1 MSKEGWQFTYIQ
13 NSCIKAVD
21 DKSRRLLLALP
32 NTPYI
37 TRVWIPMSLVKFV
50 SEVGNGFYRKLIFRG
65 DMNFDGQELIEG
77 NWHDLTIS
85 AQRVAHYC
93 EPMNTHIKCCIRE
106 RQQAELNRR
115 IKQDNQQRRY

>member
-21 DKSRRLLLALP
+21 DKRRRLLLQVP
-32 NTPYI
+32 NTSYI
-37 TRVWIPMSLVKFV
+37 TRVWVPMSRVKFV

-65 DMNFDGQELIEG
+65 DMNFNGQELIEG
-77 NWHDLTIS
+77 NWHDLTIA

-93 EPMNTHIKCCIRE
+93 EPMHNHVKYCIRE
-106 RQQAELNRR
+106 RQQAELTRR

>member
-1 MSKEGWQFTYIQ
+1 MSKEGWKFTYIQ

-21 DKSRRLLLALP
+21 DKRRRLLLQVP

-37 TRVWIPMSLVKFV
+37 TRIWVPMSLVKFA
-50 SEVGNGFYRKLIFRG
+50 SYVGNGFFRKLIFRG
-65 DMNFDGQELIEG
+65 NMEFYGKELING

-93 EPMNTHIKCCIRE
+93 EPMHNHVKHCIRE
-106 RQQAELNRR
+106 SEQAELNRR
-115 IKQDNQQRRY
+115 IKYSNQQRRY